1 MSAVGTTPPLP
12 QRDRA
17 GAPERVAAGLSPM
30 LSRLATE
37 RATGVLVRERG
48 TLHLVDGGVV
58 HAESPAAPGLD
69 VLLTAHGTLDSAAWR
84 EAVDRAG
91 AGADAGRLLVAG
103 GRLPAGALEL
113 CRLGALF
120 DAAYFVLAPSS
131 RPGRFRYGEPRPP
144 AGFRPVPVADVERE
158 TLRRRELLH
167 RVWPDPRADTA
178 VLTRPDPAGGPAP
191 PPRQRAVLDLVD
203 GVRTAADIAR
213 ELGRPGFHTLVDI
226 RRLAA
231 AGLVAP
237 LGPPPLPPPP
247 FDPPPLPSP
256 PPPSAPGSPAPTAP
270 PPIPP
275 PQHPPRQHP
284 PPQHLRPQHPPP
296 QAPPPQHPPR
306 YPEPGESAL
315 PEFTDPDITLLK
327 RLRDAREA
335 L

>member
-1 MSAVGTTPPLP
+1 MSAVGTTPPPLP
-12 QRDRA
+12 VRDRA
-17 GAPERVAAGLSPM
+17 GAPARAASGPSPM
-30 LSRLATE
+30 LSRLAAE

-48 TLHLVDGGVV
+48 ALHLVEGGVA

-84 EAVDRAG
+84 EAADR

-113 CRLGALF
+113 CRLAALF

-131 RPGRFRYGEPRPP
+131 APGRFRYGDPGAP

-167 RVWPDPRADTA
+167 RIWPDPRADTA
-178 VLTRPDPAGGPAP
+178 ALIRPDPSGGRAP
-191 PPRQRAVLDLVD
+191 SPRQQAVLALVD

-213 ELGRPGFHTLVDI
+213 ELGRPGFHTLVDV

-231 AGLVAP
+231 TGLVAP
-237 LGPPPLPPPP
+237 LDPPPRDPPRLTPPPPAPPPLTPLPAPPLTPP
-247 FDPPPLPSP
+247 LPAPPHTPPLPS
-256 PPPSAPGSPAPTAP
+256 GPAAP
-270 PPIPP
+270 PPVQPP
-275 PQHPPRQHP
+275 PVQPPPTPPHPPQSP
-284 PPQHLRPQHPPP
+284 PPT
-296 QAPPPQHPPR
+296 
-306 YPEPGESAL
+306 ESRL
-315 PEFTDPDITLLK
+315 PEFTDPDIALLK
-327 RLRDAREA
+327 RLRDALEA

>member
-1 MSAVGTTPPLP
+1 MSAVGTTPPPLP
-12 QRDRA
+12 LRDRA
-17 GAPERVAAGLSPM
+17 GAPARAAAGPSPM
-30 LSRLATE
+30 LSRLAAE

-48 TLHLVDGGVV
+48 ALHLVEGGVV

-84 EAVDRAG
+84 EAADR

-113 CRLGALF
+113 CRLAALF

-131 RPGRFRYGEPRPP
+131 APGRFRYGGPRPP

-167 RVWPDPRADTA
+167 RIWPDPRADTA
-178 VLTRPDPAGGPAP
+178 ALTRPDPAGGPAP
-191 PPRQRAVLDLVD
+191 PPRQQAVLDLVD

-231 AGLVAP
+231 TGLVAP
-237 LGPPPLPPPP
+237 LDPPPAPPPLPAPPP
-247 FDPPPLPSP
+247 PAPPHTAPLPPGPAAPSPVPPPQTPPHPPHPPQSP
-256 PPPSAPGSPAPTAP
+256 PPA
-270 PPIPP
+270 
-275 PQHPPRQHP
+275 
-284 PPQHLRPQHPPP
+284 
-296 QAPPPQHPPR
+296 
-306 YPEPGESAL
+306 ESSL

-327 RLRDAREA
+327 RLRDALEA

>member
-1 MSAVGTTPPLP
+1 MSAVGTTSPPLP
-12 QRDRA
+12 LRDRA
-17 GAPERVAAGLSPM
+17 GAPARAAAGPSPM
-30 LSRLATE
+30 LSRLAAE

-48 TLHLVDGGVV
+48 ALHLVEGGVV

-84 EAVDRAG
+84 EAADR

-113 CRLGALF
+113 CRLAALF

-131 RPGRFRYGEPRPP
+131 APGRFRYGGLRPP

-167 RVWPDPRADTA
+167 RIWPDPRADTA
-178 VLTRPDPAGGPAP
+178 ALTRPDPAGGPAP
-191 PPRQRAVLDLVD
+191 PPRQQAVLDLVD

-231 AGLVAP
+231 TGLVAP
-237 LGPPPLPPPP
+237 LDPPPAPPPLAA
-247 FDPPPLPSP
+247 PPLPAPHTTPLPPGPAAPSPVPPPQTPPHPPQSP
-256 PPPSAPGSPAPTAP
+256 PPAEGS
-270 PPIPP
+270 
-275 PQHPPRQHP
+275 
-284 PPQHLRPQHPPP
+284 
-296 QAPPPQHPPR
+296 
-306 YPEPGESAL
+306 L

-327 RLRDAREA
+327 RLRDALEA

>member
-1 MSAVGTTPPLP
+1 MSAVGTTPPPLP
-12 QRDRA
+12 LRDRA
-17 GAPERVAAGLSPM
+17 GAPARAAAGPSPM
-30 LSRLATE
+30 LSRLAAE

-48 TLHLVDGGVV
+48 ALHLVEGGVV

-84 EAVDRAG
+84 EAADR

-113 CRLGALF
+113 CRLAALF

-131 RPGRFRYGEPRPP
+131 APGRFRYGGLRPP

-167 RVWPDPRADTA
+167 RIWPDPRADTA
-178 VLTRPDPAGGPAP
+178 ALTRPDPAGGPAP
-191 PPRQRAVLDLVD
+191 PPRQQAVLDLVD

-231 AGLVAP
+231 TGLVAP
-237 LGPPPLPPPP
+237 LDAPPAPPPLPA
-247 FDPPPLPSP
+247 PPLPAPHTTPLPPGPAAPSPVPPPQTPPHPPQSP
-256 PPPSAPGSPAPTAP
+256 PPAEGS
-270 PPIPP
+270 
-275 PQHPPRQHP
+275 
-284 PPQHLRPQHPPP
+284 
-296 QAPPPQHPPR
+296 
-306 YPEPGESAL
+306 L

-327 RLRDAREA
+327 RLRDALEA